1 MKAFASFE
9 EYKTALANTPSQRV
23 REELLAEADACS
35 FSAWQMAVRGP
46 GRSLGVTAP
55 AGGG

>member
-23 REELLAEADACS
+23 REELLAEADACG
-35 FSAWQMAVRGP
+35 FSAWQMVELCAVRDDP
-46 GRSLGVTAP
+46 WA
-55 AGGG
+55 